1 MLYVDDLVIIG
12 NLEKKITSLKVKL
25 ARQFKLTDLGQLGWY
40 LGINFTFIK
49 EEYSCLKN
57 LTLRTCFLCLVVHCN
72 STKVPMVEGTRL
84 IVDMNERKVDAT
96 TYKKMVGKLI
106 YLVNTKLD
114 FRIWLSVMNQLLAE
128 PQQPHLNVVKQILRY
143 LKGTIDCGILYK
155 RGHNVN
161 LEAFVDFD

>member
-1 MLYVDDLVIIG
+1 
-12 NLEKKITSLKVKL
+12 
-25 ARQFKLTDLGQLGWY
+25 
-40 LGINFTFIK
+40 
-49 EEYSCLKN
+49 
-57 LTLRTCFLCLVVHCN
+57 
-72 STKVPMVEGTRL
+72 MVEGTRL